1 MLCWCFSAAASRK
14 LVSDEEML
22 NEAKRAGAD
31 LERQDPG
38 SARDQ
43 TGTQLN
49 IYIEM

>member
-31 LERQDPG
+31 LDLDPG